1 MYYFYW
7 LPIGTDARVRGTP
20 WVTWALILANVAVF
34 AALHAFGGAE
44 ALGYRL
50 AFKAGHP
57 SIGTA
62 IASLFI
68 HVDPFHL
75 LGNMIFLGV
84 FGPALESRLGP
95 ARYLIAFIA
104 CGWLAN
110 LAQAAWILKSAPD
123 LVTVPIIGASGA
135 ISGLM
140 GLYLVRLYFARLR
153 FASLTMLFLQGMVK
167 ASRFTLPAIV
177 GIGLWFALQFI
188 DQVASAAPETAVVCH
203 LSGFLFGAFFAWS
216 MGLVPDGRL
225 EHRLAQGARYAARGE
240 WFASL
245 GEYEAYLQKR
255 PDDPEIVAQ
264 VARIQR
270 VTHQETQA
278 AERFRS
284 AIHLWIR
291 GGDIREACD
300 AYEEMKRLIGPVAIG
315 PSDLLRL
322 ARGFEELGRPGDA
335 SRAYEAYGKLYP
347 EREAAAVAMLK
358 SAEIEHRALNNPGRA
373 RYIYDELLKRTLSPD
388 LERVVRE
395 RIDRSE
401 AALRKLQDGEASS
414 GHPDPVLRPGV
425 S

>member
-20 WVTWALILANVAVF
+20 WVTWSLIVANVAVF

-44 ALGYRL
+44 AVGYRV
-50 AFKAGHP
+50 AFKAGQP
-57 SIGTA
+57 SIQTA
-62 IASLFI
+62 IASLFL

-84 FGPALESRLGP
+84 FGPALESRLGA

-110 LAQAAWILKSAPD
+110 LAQAAWILRSAPE

-140 GLYLVRLYFARLR
+140 GLFVVRLYFARLR
-153 FASLTMLFLQGMVK
+153 FASLTMLFLQGMVR

-177 GIGLWFALQFI
+177 GIALWFALQFI
-188 DQVASAAPETAVVCH
+188 YQVAAAAPETAVVCH
-203 LSGFLFGAFFAWS
+203 LSGFLFGALFAWS
-216 MGLVPDGRL
+216 MGLAGEGRL
-225 EHRLAQGARYAARGE
+225 EHRLALGARYAARGE

-245 GEYEAYLQKR
+245 GEYEAYLEKR
-255 PDDPEIVAQ
+255 PHDPEIVAQ
-264 VARIQR
+264 AARIQR
-270 VTHQETQA
+270 VTHQEAQA

-291 GGDIREACD
+291 GGEIREACD
-300 AYEEMKRLIGPVAIG
+300 AYEEMKRLIGPVAIAPG
-315 PSDLLRL
+315 DLLRL

-335 SRAYEAYGKLYP
+335 SRAYEAYGRQYP
-347 EREAAAVAMLK
+347 DREAAAVAMLK
-358 SAEIEHRALNNPGRA
+358 SADIEHRALNNPARA
-373 RYIYDELLKRTLSPD
+373 RYIYDELLKRTLAPD
-388 LERVVRE
+388 VERIVRE
-395 RIDRSE
+395 RIDRSD
-401 AALRKLQDGEASS
+401 AALSSQRAEEA
-414 GHPDPVLRPGV
+414 PV
-425 S
+425 